1 MPSSLPLPRF
11 PSIKFEGSPVKV
23 GARAPLSLQ
32 GALNPGGLQLPAQ
45 PYPVLGPTCSWSW
58 SFLFPF
64 FQLNDLLRIA
74 RKIPTFLPYNENKE
88 ISHGHG
94 DKNSFVSARA
104 NGFKRSGDKGIFQR
118 SEKFRRSGRKG
129 EEAL

>member
-1 MPSSLPLPRF
+1 MPSSLPLLRF
-11 PSIKFEGSPVKV
+11 SLDQIRGVGKRWRSGAAVIAKALLTQAASSCLLSPSPF
-23 GARAPLSLQ
+23 Q
-32 GALNPGGLQLPAQ
+32 AQ
-45 PYPVLGPTCSWSW
+45 PAHGHGP
-58 SFLFPF
+58 LFPF

-118 SEKFRRSGRKG
+118 SEIFRRSGRKG